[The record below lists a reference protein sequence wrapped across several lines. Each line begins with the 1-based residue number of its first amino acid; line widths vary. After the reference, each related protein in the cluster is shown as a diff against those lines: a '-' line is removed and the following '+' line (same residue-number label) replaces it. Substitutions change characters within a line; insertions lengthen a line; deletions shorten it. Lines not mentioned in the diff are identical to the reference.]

1 MSTQPAIADVLRD
14 LERVAPCEH
23 KPSFQHLRSKIEY
36 TAPELLGMCWHETHK
51 LLLEITPESGS
62 LPAWVQQ
69 ASEIW
74 NKANQ
79 GSSTNTAP
87 GSSLQ

>member
-1 MSTQPAIADVLRD
+1 MSAQPTITDVLHD

-23 KPSFQHLRSKIEY
+23 KPSFQHLRSKIQY
-36 TAPELLGMCWHETHK
+36 TAPELIALRWNQTYN
-51 LLLEITPESGS
+51 LLVDITPQDDVA
-62 LPAWVQQ
+62 PAWVQQ

-74 NKANQ
+74 NNANQ